1 MGVQPGSTSMPVN
14 FRLTCFLWIKATGL
28 FRGFG
33 FENLVVA
40 GTREGP
46 LVVFGVGAD
55 EIQRVALLCGHKVEV
70 TDLKTTIDA
79 QTFLSVAQDGSI
91 CGWSSMDGSCKFVID
106 GVDFMAGDFRLAICP
121 WITDVVW
128 LWSVGGGA
136 VLVDLASGERT
147 ERVPDYGLVS
157 FTPISSHV
165 SCLAKSNVVVCVT
178 SERLTTY
185 SVQPGEVFSDNVL
198 CELPYSGCIG
208 FAGLEYGIVKYSE
221 HSWAIITPGSI
232 EVVRGELVDVD
243 ESDSIAFVEW
253 NSKFVLVFG
262 THSGVFNVVHL
273 RLDEKEVDR
282 LEIERVDVWKVSDF
296 VSRVA
301 FAEEMG
307 IVFASRGRELCVLRK
322 DKVIR
327 RQSSEHV
334 QKECIYATSGHLDS
348 VLRQNGPKRIEE
360 IHLLNNNVINSW
372 EFDRQITAIKTR
384 MDIKS
389 LKNIRQLIVGF
400 VDGSVCFW
408 HNEISSS
415 YAYISSLASPVID
428 IVIPPFRLNGTIATI
443 FIGQRGQCS
452 LFRFKEQQAIFGS
465 VGFPLR
471 SIHYLQSGEIL
482 TLGYMNGQFEL
493 YQIESKQHLCS
504 STMPPHGS
512 IEIWSSMQR
521 VVLTESP
528 LDAVVFRFPSSHLYF
543 QILQV
548 EKISEHKSRDVKLED
563 FLEKYY
569 NKEVVNSEKTSDSFV
584 LFGCRCIPTLFYP
597 PFRITASMLCSAS
610 PYIAATNYIL
620 FEVLCDHFNIKQLQ
634 LPPDESGEIMTYM
647 IPIFVEMAF
656 SECRHVRSMT
666 VKTILRHMHRIA
678 LSVCQELVSPI
689 VGTIDIS
696 GLSDRDKMLLAVIV
710 CVQPNTVPR
719 CFRQDLYNFL
729 VAQSNSET
737 HGSMLSLSILLKG
750 IELWLPHQDP
760 NYPLLHVV
768 LKGITI
774 QKRFSA
780 FENLI
785 SETAISRFRLFTLFV
800 SSFQGIASEIYKEFG
815 LEHLRRL
822 INLYSVVIASSPPLH
837 GSLITLEVARFGERW
852 SSVPEV
858 AELTYE
864 FMRVQELLL
873 LSVVVEGNIY
883 AIGDANGDI
892 SLYKKGRLV
901 YTEHLFD
908 DPVSQ
913 VSLGKEYKRVLAL
926 SSECAKVLDMCG
938 EPRQVKDRK
947 TRVMEE
953 VRLVPLSSDM
963 EYHISWKDSEHYTLK
978 PVVVKR

>member
-14 FRLTCFLWIKATGL
+14 FRLTCFLWVKAAGL

-33 FENLVVA
+33 FDNLVVA

-46 LVVFGVGAD
+46 LLVFGVGAD
-55 EIQRVALLCGHKVEV
+55 EINRVAVLCGHKVEV
-70 TDLKTTIDA
+70 TDLKTTIHA

-91 CGWSSMDGSCKFVID
+91 CGWSSLDGSCRFVID
-106 GVDFMAGDFRLAICP
+106 GAGFGDFRLAICP
-121 WITDVVW
+121 WMADVVW

-157 FTPISSHV
+157 FAPIASYV

-178 SERLTTY
+178 SERLVTY
-185 SVQPGEVFSDNVL
+185 SVPPGEVFSDNVL
-198 CELPYSGCIG
+198 CELPYSGCIE

-253 NSKFVLVFG
+253 NSKLVLVFG

-273 RLDEKEVDR
+273 RLDKQEADR
-282 LEIERVDVWKVSDF
+282 LEIDHVDVWKVSDF
-296 VSRVA
+296 VARIA
-301 FAEEMG
+301 FAEDIG
-307 IVFASRGRELCVLRK
+307 IVFASRGRELGVLRK

-327 RQSSEHV
+327 GPCSEHV
-334 QKECIYATSGHLDS
+334 QKKCIYATSCRLHS

-360 IHLLNNNVINSW
+360 IHLLNNQVIDSW

-408 HNEISSS
+408 HNETASN
-415 YAYISSLASPVID
+415 YVYLSSLASPVID
-428 IVIPPFRLNGTIATI
+428 IVIPPFRLNGSITTI

-471 SIHYLQSGEIL
+471 SIHYLQRGEIL
-482 TLGYMNGQFEL
+482 ALGYMNGQFEL
-493 YQIESKQHLCS
+493 YQIESKRHLCS
-504 STMPPHGS
+504 TMMPPHDS
-512 IEIWSSMQR
+512 VEIWSSMQR

-528 LDAVVFRFPSSHLYF
+528 LDTFVFRFPSSHLYF

-548 EKISEHKSRDVKLED
+548 EKISERRSSDVKLED

-569 NKEVVNSEKTSDSFV
+569 NKEVVNSDKTSDSFV
-584 LFGCRCIPTLFYP
+584 LFGCRRIPTLFYP
-597 PFRITASMLCSAS
+597 PYRITASMLCSAS

-620 FEVLCDHFNIKQLQ
+620 FEVLCHHFNIKQLQ
-634 LPPDESGEIMTYM
+634 LPADESGEILTYM

-656 SECRHVRSMT
+656 SECRHVGNMT
-666 VKTILRHMHRIA
+666 VKTILRHMHRITF
-678 LSVCQELVSPI
+678 SVCQELVSPM
-689 VGTIDIS
+689 VGNEDIS
-696 GLSDRDKMLLAVIV
+696 GLSDRDKMLLAVVV
-710 CVQPNTVPR
+710 CVHPNTVPS
-719 CFRQDLYNFL
+719 CFRQDLYSFL
-729 VAQSNSET
+729 VAQINSNT
-737 HGSMLSLSILLKG
+737 QGSMLSLSILLKG
-750 IELWLPHQDP
+750 IELWLPYQDQ
-760 NYPLLHVV
+760 NSPLLHVV

-774 QKRFSA
+774 QKHFSV

-785 SETAISRFRLFTLFV
+785 SETAISRFRLLTLFV
-800 SSFQGIASEIYKEFG
+800 SSFQSIASDIYKEFG
-815 LEHLRRL
+815 IEYLRRF
-822 INLYSVVIASSPPLH
+822 INLYSVIIASSPPLH
-837 GSLITLEVARFGERW
+837 GSLITLELARFGERW

-858 AELTYE
+858 ADLTYE
-864 FMRVQELLL
+864 LIRVQELLL
-873 LSVVVEGNIY
+873 LSVVVEGDIY

-953 VRLVPLSSDM
+953 VPIVPITSDM
-963 EYHISWKDSEHYTLK
+963 EYHISWKDSVHYTLK